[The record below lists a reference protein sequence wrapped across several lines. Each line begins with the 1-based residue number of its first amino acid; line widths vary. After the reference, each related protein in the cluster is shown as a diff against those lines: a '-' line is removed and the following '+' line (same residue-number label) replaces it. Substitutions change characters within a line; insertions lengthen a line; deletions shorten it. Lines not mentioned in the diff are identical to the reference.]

1 MSLKDEFATRNF
13 SIYGQWL
20 GILSMILCFALGIA
34 NLFNLFGH
42 PLLVIFSIFALVSC
56 FIILFVEVPLLLRIC
71 PTSASFD
78 AAIRKVSTNY
88 TRAAA
93 YGVMAAIQWISISVA
108 VSSLIAAA
116 VVLSFTALCYL
127 LAGVKGQAFVGS
139 KTLGGAGVAQMI
151 V

>member
-1 MSLKDEFATRNF
+1 MTLREEFATRNF

-34 NLFNLFGH
+34 N
-42 PLLVIFSIFALVSC
+42 IFTFHVGIIVFSAVCLACS

-71 PTSASFD
+71 PTSSGFD
-78 AAIRKVSTNY
+78 ATIRRVSTNY
-88 TRAAA
+88 MRAAA
-93 YGVMAAIQWISISVA
+93 YGVMGLVQWLSIIA
-108 VSSLIAAA
+108 GRSSLIAAA
-116 VVLSFTALCYL
+116 VFLTLTAICYL
-127 LAGVKGQAFVGS
+127 LAAIRGQDFVGS

>member
-1 MSLKDEFATRNF
+1 MTLKEEFATRNF

-34 NLFNLFGH
+34 NIFRFD
-42 PLLVIFSIFALVSC
+42 VIIIIFSVLCLVSS

-71 PTSASFD
+71 PTSSTFD
-78 AAIRKVSTNY
+78 NAIRRVSTNY
-88 TRAAA
+88 MRAAA
-93 YGVMAAIQWISISVA
+93 YGVMALVQWLSLIRTA
-108 VSSLIAAA
+108 TSLIAAA
-116 VVLSFTALCYL
+116 ILLTFTGVCYA
-127 LAGVKGQAFVGS
+127 LAGFKGQAFVGS